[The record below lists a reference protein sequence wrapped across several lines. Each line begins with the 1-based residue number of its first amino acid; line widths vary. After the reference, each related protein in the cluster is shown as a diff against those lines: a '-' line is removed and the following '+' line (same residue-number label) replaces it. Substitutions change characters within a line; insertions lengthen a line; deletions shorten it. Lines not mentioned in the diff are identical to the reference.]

1 MDDVGAIVIP
11 HSDVVLMK
19 TKWGDKNKD
28 YVSLSDVLDNKKVID
43 KYFIKPDGTNNFE
56 QSNIK

>member
-19 TKWGDKNKD
+19 TTWGDKNKD
-28 YVSLSDVLDNKKVID
+28 YVSLSDVLDNKEVID
-43 KYFIKPDGTNNFE
+43 KYFVKPDGTNNFKM
-56 QSNIK
+56 N

>member
-28 YVSLSDVLDNKKVID
+28 YVSLSNVLDNKKVID
-43 KYFIKPDGTNNFE
+43 KYFVKPDGTNNF
-56 QSNIK
+56 NMN

>member
-1 MDDVGAIVIP
+1 
-11 HSDVVLMK
+11 MK

>member
-19 TKWGDKNKD
+19 TTWGDKNKD
-28 YVSLSDVLDNKKVID
+28 YISLSDVLDNKEVID
-43 KYFIKPDGTNNFE
+43 KYFVKPDGTNNFKM
-56 QSNIK
+56 N

>member
-19 TKWGDKNKD
+19 TNWGDKNKD

-43 KYFIKPDGTNNFE
+43 KYFVKPDGTNNFKM
-56 QSNIK
+56 N